1 MAATEL
7 AVIGAG
13 PAGVAAAIAAADL
26 GVKVTLIDELPGP
39 GGQYLADHP
48 APAAHPPIAVTERR
62 GLELLCRL
70 AGSPVELRT
79 ETVVWNLS
87 ADLTL
92 ALYRRGELE
101 QLAAQAV
108 VIATGAR
115 ELVVP
120 FPGWTLPGVMTVG
133 AAQLLARRHGVL
145 PGRRVLLA
153 GSGPLLLPAA
163 CKLAELGAEVAG
175 ILEVTRPPTWL
186 RHAPAL
192 WGNWDRLREG
202 GHYLRALR
210 KARIRYRFG
219 WTPIRAQGRERLEA
233 AVVSRLDAQGR
244 PIPGSEETIPVD
256 TLCVSFGFAPN
267 IELAQ
272 LAGCRLQFDPTRGG
286 WTPHLDNQMQTTV
299 PGIFVAGETAGVA
312 GAGAA
317 LVEGRIAGLQA
328 ACQLGRLAEA
338 DLAAE
343 LAALHGRRQPMRRF
357 GAMLNTLFVPPAGLN
372 AITTDDT
379 PICRCEEVTAGEVR
393 AAVAQGIVTLDALK
407 AWTRV
412 GQGPCQGRTCG
423 PILARL
429 IAGWSA
435 GSPAAAGLFHVRPPV
450 KPVPIASLARG
461 WAA

>member
-13 PAGVAAAIAAADL
+13 PAGVAAAVAAADL

-39 GGQYLADHP
+39 GGQYLTDHH
-48 APAAHPPIAVTERR
+48 ASAVHPPVANAERR
-62 GLELLCRL
+62 GLDLLRRL
-70 AGSPVELRT
+70 ADSPVALRT
-79 ETVVWNLS
+79 ETVVWSLL
-87 ADLTL
+87 ADHTL
-92 ALYRRGELE
+92 ALYRRGEVE
-101 QLAAQAV
+101 QLTAQAV

-115 ELVVP
+115 ELAVP

-133 AAQLLARRHGVL
+133 AAQLLAKRGVL
-145 PGRRVLLA
+145 PGHRVLLA

-163 CKLAELGAEVAG
+163 CKLAELGAEVVG
-175 ILEVTRPPTWL
+175 ILEVTRPPAWL

-192 WGNWDRLREG
+192 WGNWDRLGEG
-202 GHYLRALR
+202 AYYLGQLR
-210 KARIRYRFG
+210 RARIRYRFG
-219 WTPIRAQGRERLEA
+219 YTPVRALGRDQLEA
-233 AVVSRLDAQGR
+233 AVIARLDAQGC
-244 PIPGSEETIPVD
+244 PIPGSEETLPVD
-256 TLCVSFGFAPN
+256 TLCVGFGFAPN

-272 LAGCRLQFDPTRGG
+272 LAGCRLQFAPTRGG

-299 PGIFVAGETAGVA
+299 PGIFSAGETAGVA
-312 GAGAA
+312 GAAAA
-317 LVEGRIAGLQA
+317 LIEGRIAGLA
-328 ACQLGRLAEA
+328 VACRLGRLAEA

-343 LAALHGRRQPMRRF
+343 VATLHGKLRPMRRF
-357 GAMLNTLFVPPAGLN
+357 GAMLNTLFVPPAGLSVL
-372 AITTDDT
+372 TTDDT

-393 AAVAQGIVTLDALK
+393 AAVAQGAVTLDALK

-429 IAGWSA
+429 IAGWTGGSSA
-435 GSPAAAGLFHVRPPV
+435 DAGLFHVRPPV
-450 KPVPIASLARG
+450 KPVPIASLAKG